1 MTTVA
6 GLEEPLQD
14 AAFWPNL
21 SGSSRTAPMKHGMQT
36 RNSVLAVVLVTLS
49 GLLLPP
55 LALASGRLP
64 AVRTN
69 RLAARPAAQ
78 VAGRSERVSSHA
90 ITAAT
95 PPTTARSAFARA
107 AARATV
113 RQLGQGTFEIRG
125 GGFGHGIGM
134 SQYGAMGFAEH
145 GWNYQGILAHYY
157 QGTSLGHVP
166 DSTVT
171 VLLNDGAATVRGADE
186 ANGHPLSPTKNFGVI
201 AVNGKLE
208 LISDGRRSAP
218 FAPPLRLTGTSAG
231 LTLLGHGSYAGSLVF
246 YPSPSGGVL
255 TVNAVDLE
263 DYVRGVI
270 AEEMPSSWPE
280 QALEAQAVA
289 ARSYV
294 LADAP
299 VNPDYDVY
307 SDTRSQMYGGISA
320 ETPATDTAEAAT
332 RGQVVESAGR
342 VVPAYF
348 FASSGGYTESIQNV
362 WLGVSPAPY
371 LVGVPD
377 PYDTAADDPYY
388 RWQQALSLS
397 TAAADLSGLYRG
409 AFKGITILAHGV
421 SPRIVSARVLGTLG
435 SSVVPGATLES
446 DLSTDSTWMSFTT
459 VTARGAFSSGS
470 GQGQRTSVRRPTS
483 SRHGAT
489 STHHGKTK
497 STGTRHRSSSPSGGA
512 SSTSR
517 PAPSAPTSG
526 GAGIGALARSDRALT
541 GTVSP
546 ASPGA
551 SITVERASAS
561 GWSLVTRATVTRSGS
576 YAVRVFGPGLYRVVY
591 HGVAAPAVRI
601 GG

>member
-1 MTTVA
+1 
-6 GLEEPLQD
+6 
-14 AAFWPNL
+14 
-21 SGSSRTAPMKHGMQT
+21 MKHGMQT
-36 RNSVLAVVLVTLS
+36 RNWILAVVAALLVVVA
-49 GLLLPP
+49 LPS
-55 LALASGRLP
+55 LALASGGRSAL
-64 AVRTN
+64 RSS
-69 RLAARPAAQ
+69 RSAARPAAES
-78 VAGRSERVSSHA
+78 VGRSGRVRAHA
-90 ITAAT
+90 IVPALARATARDGR
-95 PPTTARSAFARA
+95 ARSAA
-107 AARATV
+107 ATTV
-113 RQLGQGTFEIRG
+113 AQFGQGTFEIRG

-134 SQYGAMGFAEH
+134 SQYGAMGFAQH

-166 DSTVT
+166 NSTVT
-171 VLLNDGAATVRGADE
+171 VLLNDGAATVNGADD

-201 AVNGKLE
+201 AVNNKLE

-218 FAPPLRLTGTSAG
+218 FTPPLRLTGTNAG
-231 LTLLGHGSYAGSLVF
+231 LTLIGHGTYAGALVF

-289 ARSYV
+289 ARTYV

-320 ETPATDTAEAAT
+320 ETPATNTAAEAT
-332 RGQVVESAGR
+332 QGQVVESAGQI
-342 VVPAYF
+342 VPTYF
-348 FASSGGYTESIQNV
+348 FASSGGHTESIQNV

-388 RWQQALSLS
+388 RWQDALSLS
-397 TAAADLSGLYRG
+397 TAAGDLAGLYQG
-409 AFKGITILAHGV
+409 AFKGITILARGV
-421 SPRIVSARVLGTLG
+421 SPRIVTARVLGSLG
-435 SSVVPGATLES
+435 SSTVSGSTLES
-446 DLSTDSTWMSFTT
+446 DLSTYSTWMSFTA
-459 VTARGAFSSGS
+459 VTARASGGS
-470 GQGQRTSVRRPTS
+470 GAGRGR
-483 SRHGAT
+483 AT
-489 STHHGKTK
+489 STRNGRSSRGGTTSTRHRATK
-497 STGTRHRSSSPSGGA
+497 RTGRSGTRHRPPASPSGGA
-512 SSTSR
+512 SATSR
-517 PAPSAPTSG
+517 PHPSSPTSG
-526 GAGIGALARSDRALT
+526 GAGIGALAHSDRALT
-541 GTVSP
+541 GTVFP
-546 ASPGA
+546 ATPGA
-551 SITVERASAS
+551 SVTVERRGVS
-561 GWSLVTRATVTRSGS
+561 GWSAVTRASVTRSGS